1 MNSHPEEVVSNRV
14 RGRRFSR
21 PAARIFT
28 LILLTLIMQ
37 TNDSPADEGMWLFNN
52 PPNEILERKYGF
64 NSTAGWLMHLQRA
77 AVRFNDGGSGSF
89 ISPDGLVLTNH
100 HVGRGALQ
108 KLSTPEHDYLN
119 TGFHARTRAEEI
131 RAVDS
136 ELNVLQSIEDVT
148 ARVNAAVTPGMSAAK
163 AHEARRAVINTIEKE
178 SHDATGLRS
187 DVVTLYQGAVY
198 HLYRY
203 KRYTDVRLVFAPEES
218 IAFFG
223 GDPDN
228 FEYPRYCLDFC
239 LFRVYDDGKPAKIEH
254 YLRYSPLG
262 IHEDELVFVAGHPG
276 HTDRLVTVEHLE
288 FIRDLAHPWRLASLF
303 RREVIL
309 GAFAARDEENARR
322 AQNEILGAQN
332 RRKALLGQM
341 GGLQDP
347 ATMDRKRRD
356 ENQLR
361 ERVAQHEAGAD
372 SAKVRGSLDAWKD
385 VGETL
390 ARWRSIYAEH
400 QMLEE
405 EQGFN
410 SRLFHLARTLVRM
423 PVEDAKPNAERLPEF
438 TESSRPT
445 LEQKLFS
452 TAPIYDNFET
462 VNLADALSVLVT
474 KLGADNPLVV
484 KVLAGKSPHD
494 RAAELIQ
501 GTKLKDVAERKRL
514 AAGGAKAIEESK
526 DPMIELARLI
536 DPPSRAVRKK
546 YEEGVQEPMRQAY
559 AKIAAARFAITGT
572 DTYPDAT
579 FTLRLAFGTVKD
591 YTDEGKRIPPWTT
604 MGGAFEHAAAH
615 KNEPPFRLPESWMKH
630 KEKID
635 LMTPL
640 NFVLTADIIGGNSG
654 SPVVNRRGEL
664 VGLIFDGNIQS
675 LVLDFVYTDEK
686 ARAVAVDTR
695 ALVEALR
702 KIYDAG
708 DIADEMVGTTDVTSK
723 PAHP

>member
-1 MNSHPEEVVSNRV
+1 MNVLCWEVVWNRM
-14 RGRRFSR
+14 RGRRISGCSSLVLT
-21 PAARIFT
+21 IT
-28 LILLTLIMQ
+28 ILAVSMQ
-37 TNDSPADEGMWLFNN
+37 TDRSFSDEGMWLFNN
-52 PPNEILERKYGF
+52 PPNKTLERKYGF
-64 NSTAGWLMHLQRA
+64 KPTAEWLLHLQRA

-108 KLSTPEHDYLN
+108 KLSTPEHDYTN
-119 TGFHARTRAEEI
+119 TGFHAKTRANEI

-148 ARVNAAVTPGMSAAK
+148 ARVNAAVTPDMSSAK

-228 FEYPRYCLDFC
+228 FEYPRYDLDFC

-254 YLRYSPLG
+254 YLRYSPQG
-262 IHEDELVFVAGHPG
+262 IHDDELIFVAGHPG
-276 HTDRLVTVEHLE
+276 HTDRLDTFEHLE
-288 FIRDLAHPWRLASLF
+288 FIRDLAHPRRLESLF

-332 RRKALLGQM
+332 SRKALLGQM
-341 GGLQDP
+341 AGLQDP
-347 ATMDRKRRD
+347 AIMAKKVREEK
-356 ENQLR
+356 LFR
-361 ERVAQHEAGAD
+361 ERVAQLETAPDASKLKANLAAWD
-372 SAKVRGSLDAWKD
+372 DVRAA
-385 VGETL
+385 L
-390 ARWRSIYAEH
+390 ATWRSVFTDL

-410 SRLFHLARTLVRM
+410 SRLFRLARALVRM
-423 PVEDAKPNAERLPEF
+423 PAEDAKPNAERLPEF
-438 TESSRPT
+438 TEASRPS
-445 LEQKLFS
+445 LEQRLFS
-452 TAPIYDNFET
+452 TAPIYDNLEI
-462 VNLADALSVLVT
+462 VNLADSLSVLVT

-484 KVLAGKSPHD
+484 KVLAGKSPRD
-494 RAAELIQ
+494 RAAELIH

-514 AAGGAKAIEESK
+514 AAGGTKAIEESK

-536 DPPSRAVRKK
+536 DPPSRSVRKK
-546 YEEGVQEPMRQAY
+546 YEEEVQEPMRQAY

-579 FTLRLAFGTVKD
+579 FTLRLAFGTVKG
-591 YTDEGKRIPPWTT
+591 YTDEGKKIPPWTT
-604 MGGAFEHAAAH
+604 MGGTFEHAAAH
-615 KNEPPFRLPESWMKH
+615 NNEPPFRLPESWLKH
-630 KEKID
+630 KD
-635 LMTPL
+635 
-640 NFVLTADIIGGNSG
+640 
-654 SPVVNRRGEL
+654 
-664 VGLIFDGNIQS
+664 
-675 LVLDFVYTDEK
+675 
-686 ARAVAVDTR
+686 
-695 ALVEALR
+695 
-702 KIYDAG
+702 
-708 DIADEMVGTTDVTSK
+708 
-723 PAHP
+723 

>member
-1 MNSHPEEVVSNRV
+1 MQADRS
-14 RGRRFSR
+14 FS
-21 PAARIFT
+21 
-28 LILLTLIMQ
+28 
-37 TNDSPADEGMWLFNN
+37 DEGMWLFNN
-52 PPNEILERKYGF
+52 PPNKILERKYGF
-64 NSTAGWLMHLQRA
+64 KPTAEWLLHLQRA

-108 KLSTPEHDYLN
+108 KLSTSEHDYTN
-119 TGFHARTRAEEI
+119 TGFHAKTRADEI

-148 ARVNAAVTPGMSAAK
+148 ARVNAAVTPDMSPAK
-163 AHEARRAVINTIEKE
+163 AHEARRAIINTIEKE

-228 FEYPRYCLDFC
+228 FEYPRYDLDFC
-239 LFRVYDDGKPAKIEH
+239 LFRVYENGKPAKIEH
-254 YLRYSPLG
+254 YLRCDPQG
-262 IHEDELVFVAGHPG
+262 VREDELVFVAGHPG
-276 HTDRLVTVEHLE
+276 HTDRLDTVEHLE
-288 FIRDLAHPWRLASLF
+288 FLRDLAHPWRLNSLF

-322 AQNEILGAQN
+322 AQVEILGAQN
-332 RRKALLGQM
+332 TRKALLGQL

-347 ATMDRKRRD
+347 ATMDRKRR
-356 ENQLR
+356 EEKELR
-361 ERVAQHEAGAD
+361 ERVAQFETSHNARKQKAD
-372 SAKVRGSLDAWKD
+372 QAAWDNVSKALS
-385 VGETL
+385 T
-390 ARWRSIYAEH
+390 WRSIYTDL

-410 SRLFHLARTLVRM
+410 SRLFRLARTLVRM
-423 PVEDAKPNAERLPEF
+423 PAEDAKPNADRLPEF
-438 TESSRPT
+438 TESSRAS
-445 LEQKLFS
+445 LEQRLFS
-452 TAPIYDNFET
+452 TAPIYDNLEI
-462 VNLADALSVLVT
+462 VNLGDSISVLVT

-484 KVLAGKSPHD
+484 KVLAGRSPRD
-494 RAAELIQ
+494 RAAELIH

-514 AAGGAKAIEESK
+514 AAGGPKAIEESN
-526 DPMIELARLI
+526 DPMIALARLI

-546 YEEGVQEPMRQAY
+546 YEEEVQEPMRQAY

-579 FTLRLAFGTVKD
+579 FTLRLAFGTVKG
-591 YTDEGKRIPPWTT
+591 YNDEGKRIPPWTT
-604 MGGAFEHAAAH
+604 MGGAFEHAARH
-615 KNEPPFRLPESWMKH
+615 NNEPPFRLPDSWLKH
-630 KEKID
+630 KDKLD
-635 LMTPL
+635 LTTPL

-695 ALVEALR
+695 AIVEALR

-708 DIADEMVGTTDVTSK
+708 DIADEIVGKTDVTSK
-723 PAHP
+723 PARH